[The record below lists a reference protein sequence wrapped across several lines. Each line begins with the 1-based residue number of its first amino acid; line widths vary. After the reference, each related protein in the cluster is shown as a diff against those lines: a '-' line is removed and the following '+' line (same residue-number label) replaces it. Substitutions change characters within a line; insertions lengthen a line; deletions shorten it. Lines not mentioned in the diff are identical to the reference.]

1 MAVAAKKTAASRKP
15 AGLQVTMDFKKE
27 TSNYYV
33 FEESG
38 NDRVTTG
45 SLYFRKDQ
53 FGDKQPTSIVL
64 AVSPTY

>member
-1 MAVAAKKTAASRKP
+1 
-15 AGLQVTMDFKKE
+15 MDFKKE